1 MALARVQAAFGTI
14 VLAQA
19 AHSAEEY
26 YGRLWESFPPARF
39 LTGLVATDLERGF
52 LVLNV
57 LLLAFGAW
65 CFLLPILRRWPS
77 SELLAWVWVTIET
90 VNGIGHPVWS
100 ILQGGYTPGV
110 ATAPLLL
117 ALAIWLARELLR
129 ERGLRR

>member
-1 MALARVQAAFGTI
+1 
-14 VLAQA
+14 
-19 AHSAEEY
+19 
-26 YGRLWESFPPARF
+26 
-39 LTGLVATDLERGF
+39 
-52 LVLNV
+52 
-57 LLLAFGAW
+57 
-65 CFLLPILRRWPS
+65 
-77 SELLAWVWVTIET
+77 VWVTIET